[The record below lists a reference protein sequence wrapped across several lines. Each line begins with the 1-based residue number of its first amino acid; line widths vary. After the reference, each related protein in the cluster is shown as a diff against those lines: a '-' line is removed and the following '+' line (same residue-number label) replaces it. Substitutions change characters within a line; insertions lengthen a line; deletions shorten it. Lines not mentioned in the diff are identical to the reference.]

1 VHLDRLRKSA
11 LARPATL
18 LVLAVFAPLAIYA
31 AFNAYLAL
39 DRRQAD
45 MTAQSI
51 AGVQAIVENVD
62 RQIATGIEDAQT
74 LAEAP
79 ALDQAMGGPAN
90 LKLFEEVARRTG
102 ERHRDWLTVALL
114 SPDGRWLFSTRPDD
128 DPAHRR
134 VEDLS
139 SFNEAVRTGRPVI
152 GDMVKGSHGRWG
164 IPLRAPVLRGGR
176 VVYVVT
182 VVINPASVRDTLSSL
197 RMPGPWVTFVV
208 DGQGHVVARLPDDGG
223 RAMGVAVTAQT
234 RAAREKGGSGGYSG
248 QTLIERHP
256 ARWVA
261 NQTFYWVSPT
271 SHWSAHAAIPRSV
284 WEAPLRQ
291 MLATM
296 AVGFL
301 VCLLLAALL
310 AVLWLRDNEGRRR
323 QSAAV
328 ELATRID
335 ALGRLTGGVAHD
347 FNNLLTVISGNAEIL
362 GRRVK
367 GQIQAERPLV
377 AIRTAAE
384 RAAQLTRQLL
394 VFARGGAAESTD
406 VDLARKVLDLLG
418 AMSQLVGAGVA
429 IETDLEPGL
438 PAVTVDPLQLEAALL
453 NLAANARDAMG
464 GSGVLHL
471 KLRRS
476 GPLIALSA
484 RDEGPGFEAGVLP
497 RVFDPFFTTKPVGQG
512 TGLGLSQVYGFVKG
526 AGGRVEAANAPGGGA
541 VVTLYFP
548 AAAGEAAPSPSLVD
562 IVSSSNPT
570 ASGAAILLVDDNEA
584 VRATAAA
591 YLRECGLAVLEAADA
606 ASALA
611 LLAEHPVEALVTD
624 IVMPGEMDGMGLAEM
639 VKASWPRLPV
649 LLVSGFSE
657 RAAEAQARG
666 FGVISKPYSLPDLER
681 RLRLLIDT
689 RAEAQA

>member
-1 VHLDRLRKSA
+1 MYLDRLRKTA
-11 LARPATL
+11 LARPAVL

-31 AFNAYLAL
+31 AFNAYVAL
-39 DRRQAD
+39 ERRDAQL
-45 MTAQSI
+45 TAQSI

-90 LKLFEEVARRTG
+90 LKLFEEVARRTS
-102 ERHRDWLTVALL
+102 ERHRDWLTVMLL
-114 SPDGRWLFSTRPDD
+114 SPDGRWLFSTKAADNL
-128 DPAHRR
+128 ANRR
-134 VEDLS
+134 VEDLP
-139 SFNEAVRTGRPVI
+139 SFNEAVRTGRPVV
-152 GDMVKGSHGRWG
+152 GDMVKGSGGRWG

-182 VVINPASVRDTLSSL
+182 VVINPTSVRDTLSSL

-208 DGQGHVVARLPDDGG
+208 DAQGHVVARLPDDGG
-223 RAMGVAVTAQT
+223 RAAGVAVTAQT

-248 QTLIERHP
+248 QTLIER
-256 ARWVA
+256 RWVP

-271 SHWSAHAAIPRSV
+271 SHWSAHAAIPRSA

-291 MLATM
+291 MLAFMTI
-296 AVGFL
+296 GFL
-301 VCLLLAALL
+301 VCLVLAALL

-367 GQIQAERPLV
+367 GQAQAERPLL
-377 AIRTAAE
+377 AIRTAAD

-394 VFARGGAAESTD
+394 VFARGGVAESTR
-406 VDLARKVLDLLG
+406 VDLGRKVLDLLG
-418 AMSQLVGAGVA
+418 ALSQLVGAGVA

-438 PAVTVDPLQLEAALL
+438 PPVNVDPLQLEAALL
-453 NLAANARDAMG
+453 NLAANARDAMA

-471 KLRRS
+471 KLRRE
-476 GPLIALSA
+476 GGRIALSA
-484 RDEGPGFEAGVLP
+484 RDEGPGFEAGVLS

-512 TGLGLSQVYGFVKG
+512 TGLGLSQVYGLVKG
-526 AGGRVEAANAPGGGA
+526 AGGSVEAANAPGGGA

-548 AAAGEAAPSPSLVD
+548 AVDGEAEPPPSSIEIVPSSAPAPV
-562 IVSSSNPT
+562 
-570 ASGAAILLVDDNEA
+570 GAAILLVDDNEA
-584 VRATAAA
+584 VRTTAAA
-591 YLRECGLAVLEAADA
+591 YLRECGLAVIEAADA
-606 ASALA
+606 ASALD
-611 LLAEHPVEALVTD
+611 LLAAHPVEALVTD
-624 IVMPGEMDGMGLAEM
+624 IVMPGEMDGMGLAEA
-639 VKASWPRLPV
+639 VKAARPRLPV

-666 FGVISKPYSLPDLER
+666 FSVISKPYSLPDLER
-681 RLRLLIDT
+681 RLRGLIET
-689 RAEAQA
+689 SAPAQA